1 MAVVTPAG
9 IEPTT
14 LEQYV
19 DRLGAAFRSALGDD
33 LDLAAESPQGQ
44 ILTALALR
52 LVEVDEAIVAVGN
65 GMSRQRAIGSQLD
78 DLGSLLGVAR
88 IVEARSTV
96 TVTLAGQAGTTIP
109 AGTRARTTD
118 GDVFETPMDVAGDV
132 YVVVIPSGGSV
143 TATMRAVE
151 PGPVPAPA
159 ATLTS
164 VVDLVAGW
172 ETITNAAAASLGRLA
187 ETDEEYRARYAL
199 VTARNARGSLEAV
212 RAALLE
218 VEGVRAV
225 GVAENDS
232 ATAVTRQTV
241 VISAHGIYAVV
252 EGGANEAVA
261 AAIARTK
268 SAGATTSGAVSVTHT
283 YRGGTT
289 GTIRFARPIELAL
302 EVSIDIAP
310 RADFPSSGVTRII
323 RGLVAHVAQ
332 LRIGQ
337 ALDTRRLL
345 TPVQAVPGHTVTS
358 FTATREDNGST
369 SNVALNAQFTLDSG
383 DVTVTVTS

>member
-96 TVTLAGQAGTTIP
+96 TVTLAGQAGTTIA

-118 GDVFETPMDVAGDV
+118 GDVFATIFQ
-132 YVVVIPSGGSV
+132 VVIPSGGSV

-172 ETITNAAAASLGRLA
+172 ETVTNAAAASLGRLA

-252 EGGANEAVA
+252 EGGANENVA

-289 GTIRFARPIELAL
+289 GTIRFSRPIELAL

-310 RADFPSSGVTRII
+310 RADFPSNGVTRII

-332 LRIGQ
+332 LGIGQ
-337 ALDTRRLL
+337 ALDTRRML

-369 SNVALNAQFTLDSG
+369 SNVALNAKFTLDSG

>member
-1 MAVVTPAG
+1 MAIVTPAG

-19 DRLGAAFRSALGDD
+19 DRLGAAFRTALGDD

-44 ILTALALR
+44 ILSALALR

-78 DLGSLLGVAR
+78 DLGSLLGVSR
-88 IVEARSTV
+88 ILEARSTV
-96 TVTLAGQAGTTIP
+96 TVTLAGQAGTTIA

-118 GDVFETPMDVAGDV
+118 GDVFETIFQ
-132 YVVVIPSGGSV
+132 VVIPTVGSV

-172 ETITNAAAASLGRLA
+172 ETVTNAAAASLGRLA
-187 ETDEEYRARYAL
+187 ETDEEYRTRYAL
-199 VTARNARGSLEAV
+199 VTARNTRGSLEAV
-212 RAALLE
+212 HAALLE

-252 EGGANEAVA
+252 EGGADENVA

-310 RADFPSSGVTRII
+310 RADFRP
-323 RGLVAHVAQ
+323 
-332 LRIGQ
+332 
-337 ALDTRRLL
+337 
-345 TPVQAVPGHTVTS
+345 TV
-358 FTATREDNGST
+358 
-369 SNVALNAQFTLDSG
+369 
-383 DVTVTVTS
+383 